1 MSTFAHPAHTRVFVQ
16 VSRRYREGFIV
27 FLIAMEEPGTATGKA
42 AAHSNGTPPESFQ
55 HPQAFGQPTTPAAK
69 CLYVIRQK
77 SVISRADLITATGL
91 SQPTI
96 TRAITTLLNE
106 DYVVARDDLARSHGR
121 GRPTT
126 PVELAKP
133 SWMLAGIAV
142 GTKETFLSVFD
153 IRGRTI
159 RESTIDTPV
168 AELTE
173 SDFIQHIMAGLHRL
187 VTGLEHTLLSVGVTT
202 SGQVSR
208 DGVVSAPNLG
218 WEQVDVAASLRY
230 QFSVPVSVSSAVPA
244 ILGSEMQAG
253 DLLVSD
259 DSERTL
265 VLFAD
270 DSIGAAYTNPSG
282 VHPIEVLPPISN
294 TELDISAAAPEKTL
308 ITRYILQQIAG
319 LSPATEGAS
328 SAPAEHSPHTL
339 ADAVA
344 IADSDTAV
352 RKILDARASAL
363 AKLTVDLVKEYKI
376 STVVVAGSAFVD
388 DPLAPKIFAATV
400 REIMTKEKAPKMR
413 MVPTHEEVVRSITR
427 AAALDQ
433 MLREPL
439 KLVPSDG

>member
-1 MSTFAHPAHTRVFVQ
+1 MDA
-16 VSRRYREGFIV
+16 
-27 FLIAMEEPGTATGKA
+27 PGQATGKA
-42 AAHSNGTPPESFQ
+42 TGKATGNAGNAGNAAESFPQ
-55 HPQAFGQPTTPAAK
+55 PQAFGQPTTPAAK
-69 CLYVIRQK
+69 CLYVIRQN
-77 SVISRADLITATGL
+77 SVISRADLITATSL

-96 TRAITTLLNE
+96 TRAITTLLAE
-106 DYVVARDDLARSHGR
+106 GYVVAREDLARSHGR

-133 SWMLAGIAV
+133 QWMLAGIAV

-168 AELTE
+168 AQLSE

-218 WEQVDVAASLRY
+218 WEQVDVAAALRY

-253 DLLVSD
+253 DLLVTD
-259 DSERTL
+259 DADRTL

-270 DSIGAAYTNPSG
+270 DSLGAAFTNTLG
-282 VHPIEVLPPISN
+282 VHPIEILPTVSDDTLGFAEATPEKSLITSSILARI
-294 TELDISAAAPEKTL
+294 TEKFPELDPV
-308 ITRYILQQIAG
+308 
-319 LSPATEGAS
+319 PAT
-328 SAPAEHSPHTL
+328 L
-339 ADAVA
+339 AQAVA
-344 IADSDTAV
+344 LAADNEGV
-352 RKILDARASAL
+352 REILDARASAL
-363 AKLTVDLVKEYKI
+363 ARLTVDLVEEYRI

-388 DPLAPKIFAATV
+388 DSRAPKLFAATV
-400 REIMTKEKAPKMR
+400 REIMTTAKAPKMR
-413 MVPTHEEVVRSITR
+413 MIPTHEEVVRSITR

-439 KLVPSDG
+439 DLVPNDTA

>member
-1 MSTFAHPAHTRVFVQ
+1 MDA
-16 VSRRYREGFIV
+16 
-27 FLIAMEEPGTATGKA
+27 PGQATGKA
-42 AAHSNGTPPESFQ
+42 TGNAGNAGTAAESFPQ
-55 HPQAFGQPTTPAAK
+55 PQAFGQPTTPAAK
-69 CLYVIRQK
+69 CLYVIRQN

-96 TRAITTLLNE
+96 TRAITTLLAE
-106 DYVVARDDLARSHGR
+106 GYVVAREDLARSHGR

-133 SWMLAGIAV
+133 QWMLAGIAV

-168 AELTE
+168 AQLSE

-218 WEQVDVAASLRY
+218 WEQVDVAAALRY

-253 DLLVSD
+253 DLLVTD
-259 DSERTL
+259 DADRTL

-270 DSIGAAYTNPSG
+270 DSLGAAFTNTLG
-282 VHPIEVLPPISN
+282 VHPIEILPTVSDD
-294 TELDISAAAPEKTL
+294 TLGFAEAAPEKSL
-308 ITRYILQQIAG
+308 ITSSILARITEKFPELDPA
-319 LSPATEGAS
+319 PAT
-328 SAPAEHSPHTL
+328 L
-339 ADAVA
+339 AQAVA
-344 IADSDTAV
+344 LAADNEGV
-352 RKILDARASAL
+352 REILDARASAL
-363 AKLTVDLVKEYKI
+363 ARLTVDLVKKYRI
-376 STVVVAGSAFVD
+376 STAVVAGSAFVD
-388 DPLAPKIFAATV
+388 DSRAPKLFAATV
-400 REIMTKEKAPKMR
+400 REIMTTAKAPKMR
-413 MVPTHEEVVRSITR
+413 MIPTHEEVVRSITR

-439 KLVPSDG
+439 DLVPSDTE